1 MPGLG
6 YAGRLAGAA
15 LLGLVTLVI
24 AFVVF
29 VFLLPYIIPLALGTV
44 FLVVI
49 FLALWGLTYVAMIIG
64 AVIYYFFRPMK
75 VSREDKGYSI
85 SKAKESGKRE
95 KGKT

>member
-1 MPGLG
+1 MAGLG

-15 LLGLVTLVI
+15 LLGIVTLVV

-49 FLALWGLTYVAMIIG
+49 FLALWGLTYLAMIIG
-64 AVIYYFFRPMK
+64 AVIYYFFRPME
-75 VSREDKGYSI
+75 VSRKDKGYSI
-85 SKAKESGKRE
+85 GKAEEAGKRQ
-95 KGKT
+95 KGKS